1 MGFASIEDTLA
12 LEKEM
17 SWEQRDV
24 AKTLFGLL
32 SETADKFPERPAISY
47 QLLSGPQDKA
57 ETLNWRSLQQKTA
70 QAANMFRALGVGP
83 EDVVAFVLPNCNET
97 ALTILGGAVAGVVNP
112 INPLLNVDQISS
124 ILRETNAK
132 VVVTLKAFPK
142 PMLGKKQP
150 RLLHRHRM

>member
-1 MGFASIEDTLA
+1 MGFASIEDSLA

-32 SETADKFPERPAISY
+32 SKTADKFPERPAISY

-70 QAANMFRALGVGP
+70 QAANMFRA
-83 EDVVAFVLPNCNET
+83 
-97 ALTILGGAVAGVVNP
+97 
-112 INPLLNVDQISS
+112 
-124 ILRETNAK
+124 
-132 VVVTLKAFPK
+132 
-142 PMLGKKQP
+142 
-150 RLLHRHRM
+150 

>member
-142 PMLGKKQP
+142 TDVGQKTAAAVAQA
-150 RLLHRHRM
+150 

>member
-142 PMLGKKQP
+142 TDVGFILFF
-150 RLLHRHRM
+150 

>member
-97 ALTILGGAVAGVVNP
+97 ALTILGGAVAGMVNP
-112 INPLLNVDQISS
+112 INPLLNVDQIS
-124 ILRETNAK
+124 
-132 VVVTLKAFPK
+132 
-142 PMLGKKQP
+142 
-150 RLLHRHRM
+150 

>member
-12 LEKEM
+12 LEKAM

-83 EDVVAFVLPNCNET
+83 EDVVAFVLPKIDLKCT
-97 ALTILGGAVAGVVNP
+97 FYAILSSKLPSGRYEAN
-112 INPLLNVDQISS
+112 QIGFS
-124 ILRETNAK
+124 RPDP
-132 VVVTLKAFPK
+132 F
-142 PMLGKKQP
+142 
-150 RLLHRHRM
+150 

>member
-32 SETADKFPERPAISY
+32 NETADKFPERPAISY

-142 PMLGKKQP
+142 TDVGFILFF
-150 RLLHRHRM
+150 